1 MRRSRRNLSRTR
13 RATCESLENRA
24 LLTSVGQVPMLMVLV
39 ENGPGYEQDFHR
51 PVYPID
57 RVKPEDF
64 FAAPDIA
71 RMKSRMA
78 GWVLSLARTG
88 R

>member
-1 MRRSRRNLSRTR
+1 
-13 RATCESLENRA
+13 
-24 LLTSVGQVPMLMVLV
+24 V
-39 ENGPGYEQDFHR
+39 
-51 PVYPID
+51 D

-64 FAAPDIA
+64 FDAKQIA
-71 RMKSRMA
+71 QLKARMA